1 MRMEHTQMNDLIA
14 KPIIKDQFWIVTDG
28 QQKVGNVIA
37 EGSGFNL
44 KINGVSKHF
53 ENTNEL
59 KRNARIQFQTLKTN
73 RTKAELPFANYP
85 TSGKVFNSVLDIK
98 RKLHLYT
105 KTAKSKCYYAAG
117 WFAIN
122 QNGTFETVLCPK
134 YIFAQRY
141 PYHGP
146 YKTEAEAENV
156 INNL

>member
-1 MRMEHTQMNDLIA
+1 MNDLIA

-146 YKTEAEAENV
+146 FKTEAEAENV